1 MYMRIPVSNR
11 RNSEAG
17 TRGVNGTVLHGTML
31 SLEAD
36 SPVASITCSLEARRR
51 RVGEI
56 PLRGFF
62 VAQEEGRH
70 LGLGVYR
77 LRLDDGR
84 QGVVSVDH
92 LTPLASQAKQL
103 GSFEIVSI

>member
-1 MYMRIPVSNR
+1 MYMRIPVSTR
-11 RNSEAG
+11 RSNEAG
-17 TRGVNGTVLHGTML
+17 TPGEKSSVLHGIML

-36 SPVASITCSLEARRR
+36 YPVASIACALESRRR

-62 VAQEEGRH
+62 VAQEEGRR

-77 LRLDDGR
+77 LRLEDGR
-84 QGVVSVDH
+84 EGVVSVDH
-92 LTPLASQAKQL
+92 LTPLASQAKHL

>member
-1 MYMRIPVSNR
+1 MYMRIPVSTR
-11 RNSEAG
+11 RSNEAS
-17 TRGVNGTVLHGTML
+17 TRGEKSSVLHGTIL
-31 SLEAD
+31 SLEAGY
-36 SPVASITCSLEARRR
+36 PVASVTCALEARRR

-62 VAQEEGRH
+62 VAQEEGRR

-77 LRLDDGR
+77 LQLEDGR
-84 QGVVSVDH
+84 EGVVSVDH
-92 LTPLASQAKQL
+92 LTPLASQAKHL